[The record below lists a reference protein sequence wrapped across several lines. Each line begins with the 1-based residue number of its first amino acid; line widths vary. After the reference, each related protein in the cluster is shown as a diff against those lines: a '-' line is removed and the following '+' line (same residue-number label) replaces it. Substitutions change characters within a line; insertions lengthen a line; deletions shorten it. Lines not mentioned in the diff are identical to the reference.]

1 MKSPGKPSTYDVLRA
16 HGVDRR
22 TFLAY
27 CTKTAAV
34 LGLSAAAVPDIVHA
48 LTTNPRIPVIWLH
61 GLECTCCSE
70 SLLRSSQPIVQDV
83 IMNMISLDY
92 DDTLQAAAGF
102 QAEKIREDIMAANP
116 GKYLLAVEGNAPTKD
131 GGVYCTVGG
140 RTFLD
145 VLQETAAQAM
155 AVVAWGTCA
164 TSGCVQA
171 ASPNPTGAQPVSAVV
186 TGKPVVNIPGCPP
199 IAEVMTGVITYLTT
213 YGSLPALDSLGRP
226 TAYYGRT
233 VHDRC
238 ARRENFEE
246 GRFVEKWDDRGAR
259 SGWCMFKMGC
269 RGPVTRNSCSTTK
282 FNGGTSWPVDSGHPC
297 IGCSERNFWDNGP
310 LYQMLDP
317 ALILPHDHPSIGSDF
332 DCRRCHD

>member
-1 MKSPGKPSTYDVLRA
+1 MKSPGKPSIYDVLRT

-22 TFLAY
+22 TFLTY
-27 CTKTAAV
+27 CTKTAAA
-34 LGLSAAAVPDIVHA
+34 LGLTAAAVPDIVHA
-48 LTTNPRIPVIWLH
+48 LATQPRIPVIWLH

-102 QAEKIREDIMAANP
+102 QAEAIRERIMAEYP
-116 GKYLLAVEGNAPTKD
+116 GQYLLAVEGNAPAGG

-140 RTFLD
+140 RTFLSI
-145 VLQETAAQAM
+145 LQETAAAAR
-155 AVVAWGTCA
+155 AVIAWGTCA
-164 TSGCVQA
+164 ASGCVQA
-171 ASPNPTGAQPVSAVV
+171 ASPNPTGAQPVSAQV

-213 YGSLPALDSLGRP
+213 YGSLPALDSQGRP
-226 TAYYGRT
+226 AAYYGNT

-238 ARRENFEE
+238 ARRENFSE
-246 GRFVEKWDDRGAR
+246 GRFVEKWDDQGAR
-259 SGWCMFKMGC
+259 SNWCFFKMGC
-269 RGPVTRNSCSTTK
+269 RGPITRNSCSTVR

-310 LYQMLDP
+310 FYKMLDP
-317 ALILPHDHPSIGSDF
+317 ALVLPHDHPSIGSDLN
-332 DCRRCHD
+332 CRRCHD